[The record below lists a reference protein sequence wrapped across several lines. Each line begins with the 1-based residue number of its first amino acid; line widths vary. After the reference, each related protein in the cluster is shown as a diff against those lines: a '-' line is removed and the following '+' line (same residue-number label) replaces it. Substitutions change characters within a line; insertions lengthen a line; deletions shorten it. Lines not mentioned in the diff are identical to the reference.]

1 MRPEYTRRAQRA
13 FAALGVVAVA
23 GGASDAL
30 ASAVPAGQRA
40 ALPVVSAVP
49 PEQPAALSVSSV
61 VPTAQWTMARVASA
75 LPVGQRATLRHRVRH
90 AQRRVLLHARML
102 HHEVLIGQDIAFI
115 GVTRP
120 GRPHRLVGIDQRR
133 GRDWVAVARVRTDR
147 RGHFLVRYWPHAPG
161 QVRLRARLAGAG
173 GPGTTVQVPVAT
185 VFHAVVASWYGPGG
199 RTACGETLTASTLGV
214 ANRTLPCGTLVTLR
228 YRDRTVR
235 VPVID
240 RGPFV
245 TGRDYDLTWAT
256 KLALG
261 AGDVTVIWASA

>member
-1 MRPEYTRRAQRA
+1 MRPQYNRRVQRA
-13 FAALGVVAVA
+13 LATLGVMVLA
-23 GGASDAL
+23 GG
-30 ASAVPAGQRA
+30 
-40 ALPVVSAVP
+40 VSGA
-49 PEQPAALSVSSV
+49 
-61 VPTAQWTMARVASA
+61 VASA
-75 LPVGQRATLRHRVRH
+75 SPTTVRATPVKRHLHVRPVPRVH
-90 AQRRVLLHARML
+90 HTPRRVLLRALML
-102 HHEVLIGQDIAFI
+102 HRQVLVGQDIAFV

-120 GRPHRLVGIDQRR
+120 GRPHRLVGVQDRR
-133 GRDWVAVARVRTDR
+133 GGRWISVARARTDR
-147 RGHFLVRYWPHAPG
+147 RGHFLVRYWPHALG
-161 QVRLRARLAGAG
+161 SVRLRARLAGRG
-173 GPGTTVQVPVAT
+173 GPGTVVPAPVAT

-199 RTACGETLTASTLGV
+199 LTACGETLTASTLGV

-228 YRDRTVR
+228 YRNRTVR